1 MNTPSATTAMEREAG
16 VFEVAPEGAHRA
28 RTTVLIVDDYPAMLR
43 AIPDALSTDDTLT
56 VVGSASRI
64 ADAVIMARELQ
75 PGVAVIDVNMPG
87 GSGWALARRLRQT
100 VPGIRLVAYSAWA
113 DDAAIHRTPAGEG
126 ANAFVLKGSDI
137 ELLLAAVHGV
147 EVMPA
152 HQEPAPILGRVRQ
165 RQAEGDPAA

>member
-1 MNTPSATTAMEREAG
+1 MEYEAG
-16 VFEVAPEGAHRA
+16 VFEVAPQGAHRA
-28 RTTVLIVDDYPAMLR
+28 RTTVLVVDDYPAMLK

-64 ADAVIMARELQ
+64 ADAVTMARELQ

-113 DDAAIHRTPAGEG
+113 DDASIHRTRWGK
-126 ANAFVLKGSDI
+126 V
-137 ELLLAAVHGV
+137 
-147 EVMPA
+147 
-152 HQEPAPILGRVRQ
+152 
-165 RQAEGDPAA
+165 